1 MGKQNAILYPAEPFD
16 FRLTAE
22 NQPYFRRDAN
32 AEIDSGGIY
41 QRLLDLENKLILVTA
56 HPENYPESHPEKYPE
71 SRPEEPSESR
81 TSAPILTL
89 EIQGEELTPALV
101 DMAKEQT
108 GRLLVLQRRIN

>member
-1 MGKQNAILYPAEPFD
+1 MEKKTAILYPAEPFD

-56 HPENYPESHPEKYPE
+56 HPENYPENYPRTTRRTTRRTTPRN
-71 SRPEEPSESR
+71 RPRVE
-81 TSAPILTL
+81 
-89 EIQGEELTPALV
+89 
-101 DMAKEQT
+101 
-108 GRLLVLQRRIN
+108 LQRPF